1 MVLIQTDLR
10 KNKHLHQTWF
20 DSIFICLY
28 GAWQGKERREKTKKE
43 ERLKRG
49 ETKPV
54 LVVKYSCLGKFP
66 VGQAELS
73 YGKGLTP
80 RGSDIWPE

>member
-28 GAWQGKERREKTKKE
+28 WAWQGKERREKTKKE

-49 ETKPV
+49 EIKAV
-54 LVVKYSCLGKFP
+54 LRC
-66 VGQAELS
+66 
-73 YGKGLTP
+73 
-80 RGSDIWPE
+80 